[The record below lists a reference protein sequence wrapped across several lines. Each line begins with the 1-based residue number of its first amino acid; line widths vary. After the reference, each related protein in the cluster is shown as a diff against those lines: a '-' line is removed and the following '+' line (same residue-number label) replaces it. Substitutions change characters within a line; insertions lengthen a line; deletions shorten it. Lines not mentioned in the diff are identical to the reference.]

1 MPPRSRSAAPT
12 FAHWPMALLI
22 AIFAGI
28 SSRAQIF
35 VPKADEGI
43 AISTDS
49 IRDEFR
55 NQPYFGIYKDNY
67 FIFGT
72 SVGPKPTKQ
81 NTNIKFQ
88 ISIAQRLTKD
98 LLPWDTYL
106 YLFYTQKAFWNVCQ
120 NSMPMRDL
128 NFNPGL
134 GLTKPI
140 FVHDKYIGKVTLI
153 AEHESNGRDG
163 DASRSWNRISLASNI
178 LLDPNFMVH
187 GKFWIPIV
195 DGENNKDILHYVGI
209 FQVGMEWLNNDR
221 TLEAGVIVGKRSGWN
236 LSANVTLEFGWR
248 ISKRSNQY
256 LYVQYYNGF
265 GEGLLDYRQFHSQLR
280 VGMVIKPRFFS
291 DY

>member
-1 MPPRSRSAAPT
+1 MPHHPFLLAIRAALISA
-12 FAHWPMALLI
+12 L
-22 AIFAGI
+22 IFAA
-28 SSRAQIF
+28 SAPAVKAQIF
-35 VPKADEGI
+35 VPKEDEKI
-43 AISTDS
+43 AMSTDS
-49 IRDEFR
+49 IRNDFR
-55 NQPYFGIYKDNY
+55 RQPYFGVYKDNY
-67 FIFGT
+67 FAFGT
-72 SVGPKPTKQ
+72 SVGPKPTKH

-106 YLFYTQKAFWNVCQ
+106 YLFYTQKAFWNVCES
-120 NSMPMRDL
+120 SMPMHDL
-128 NFNPGL
+128 NFNPGI

-140 FVHDKYIGKVTLI
+140 FIHDKYIGKVTLQ

-163 DASRSWNRISLASNI
+163 DASRSWNRISLSSNV

-187 GKFWIPIV
+187 GKFWIPII

-221 TLEAGVIVGKRSGWN
+221 TWEAGVIIAKRSGWN
-236 LSANVTLEFGWR
+236 LSANVTLEAGWR

-265 GEGLLDYRQFHSQLR
+265 GEGLLDYKRFHSELR